1 LTYKTQFDIIFYGDF
16 MDISKVG
23 ETIKFLRNKNT
34 NLSQEEFAVKVGLDR
49 TYLSRV
55 ESGQKNITLE
65 TLNEICNGLGVTITE
80 FFLVYDEMLPI
91 DSEV

>member
-1 LTYKTQFDIIFYGDF
+1 
-16 MDISKVG
+16 MDIFKVG

-34 NLSQEEFAVKVGLDR
+34 GLSQEEFAIKIGLDR
-49 TYLSRV
+49 SYLSRV

-65 TLNEICNGLGVTITE
+65 TLNEICSGLGVTITE
-80 FFLVYDEMLPI
+80 FFITYDEMLPI

>member
-1 LTYKTQFDIIFYGDF
+1 
-16 MDISKVG
+16 MDIVKVG

-34 NLSQEEFAVKVGLDR
+34 NLSQDDFATKVGLDR

-65 TLNEICNGLGVTITE
+65 TLNEICKGLGVTITE
-80 FFLVYDEMLPI
+80 FFIAYDEMLPI
-91 DSEV
+91 DNEE

>member
-1 LTYKTQFDIIFYGDF
+1 MDII
-16 MDISKVG
+16 KVG

-34 NLSQEEFAVKVGLDR
+34 NLSQEEFATKVGLDR

-65 TLNEICNGLGVTITE
+65 TLDVICKGLGVTITE
-80 FFLVYDEMLPI
+80 FFITYDEMLPI
-91 DSEV
+91 DGEVQQ